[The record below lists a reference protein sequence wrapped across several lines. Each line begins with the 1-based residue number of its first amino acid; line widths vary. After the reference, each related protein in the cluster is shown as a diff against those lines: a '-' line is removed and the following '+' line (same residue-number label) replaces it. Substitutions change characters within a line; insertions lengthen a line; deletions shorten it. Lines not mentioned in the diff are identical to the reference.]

1 MQIPL
6 SVWIT
11 WMPSKIKAVLD
22 IPDFLSTSN
31 TAPSCVLSLFQQFA
45 RIVFVRCFLP
55 HTLLPEV
62 LLPLLNQNYAYYY
75 SFPLKKAGQPTEL
88 SWRTFCHSLF
98 LCPVYLLLK
107 IPASPLSLQIPVQR
121 LQVIR
126 LHLASAIHQRRWL
139 SFCLKSVLPYL
150 TESLLIDESLQLQPD
165 PFSEYRML
173 VFF

>member
-31 TAPSCVLSLFQQFA
+31 TAPSCVLSLIEQFA

-88 SWRTFCHSLF
+88 SWRTFCHSFF
-98 LCPVYLLLK
+98 LSCISAAQNTCISTVT
-107 IPASPLSLQIPVQR
+107 IDTGTVAGSHTASPGPRNS
-121 LQVIR
+121 
-126 LHLASAIHQRRWL
+126 SAALTILLPKSCPALPDRI
-139 SFCLKSVLPYL
+139 SFN
-150 TESLLIDESLQLQPD
+150 
-165 PFSEYRML
+165 R
-173 VFF
+173 

>member
-31 TAPSCVLSLFQQFA
+31 TAPSCVLSLIEQFA

-98 LCPVYLLLK
+98 LCPVYLLFK
-107 IPASPLSLQIPVQR
+107 IPAFHCHCRYRYRGGRSYGFPRPPQFICGAGFP
-121 LQVIR
+121 
-126 LHLASAIHQRRWL
+126 SA
-139 SFCLKSVLPYL
+139 
-150 TESLLIDESLQLQPD
+150 
-165 PFSEYRML
+165 
-173 VFF
+173 